1 MSPEK
6 ILIVDIDSKSI
17 SLLRQVLSSAGFEA
31 VSANKADRALQLV
44 TGEIPVLVITE
55 TRLDGSLD
63 GFGLLH
69 DIREF
74 SNIPVIMLSDRPTA
88 DDELRALENGADDY
102 IAKPFDSRILLARVK
117 SILRRVK
124 NTPST
129 PEIIECGSLTINQV
143 SRQVSVDDVAVYL
156 TETEYNL
163 LLELAK
169 HPDQVMLHEQLLRE
183 VWGPEYRHELDYL
196 RSYVHILRKKL
207 EKTPS
212 QPAMI
217 VSLSGIGYKLVSTPP
232 NKPKGK

>member
-55 TRLDGSLD
+55 SRLDGTLD

-74 SNIPVIMLSDRPTA
+74 SSIPVVMLSDRPSA
-88 DDELRALENGADDY
+88 DDEVRALENGADDY
-102 IAKPFDSRILLARVK
+102 IVKPFDSRILLARVK

-124 NTPST
+124 NAPST

>member
-74 SNIPVIMLSDRPTA
+74 SGIPVVMLSDRPTA
-88 DDELRALENGADDY
+88 DDEVRALENGADDY
-102 IAKPFDSRILLARVK
+102 IAKPFDSRILLARIK
-117 SILRRVK
+117 SILRRAK
-124 NTPST
+124 NAPTA
-129 PEIIECGSLTINQV
+129 PEIIQCGSLTINQV

>member
-17 SLLRQVLSSAGFEA
+17 SLLRQVLSSAGFE
-31 VSANKADRALQLV
+31 VISANKPDRALQLV
-44 TGEIPVLVITE
+44 TEEIPILVITE
-55 TRLDGSLD
+55 ARLDGTLD

-69 DIREF
+69 DIREI
-74 SNIPVIMLSDRPTA
+74 SNIPMILLSDRPTT

-102 IAKPFDSRILLARVK
+102 LPKPFDSRILLARVK
-117 SILRRVK
+117 SILRRSK
-124 NTPST
+124 NTPAA
-129 PEIIECGSLTINQV
+129 PEIIQCGSLTINQV
-143 SRQVSVDDVAVYL
+143 SRQVSVDEVAVYL

-212 QPAMI
+212 QPVLI
-217 VSLSGIGYKLVSTPP
+217 VSLSGIGYKLVSNPST
-232 NKPKGK
+232 KTKGK

>member
-44 TGEIPVLVITE
+44 TEDIPVLVITE
-55 TRLDGSLD
+55 TRLDGTFD
-63 GFGLLH
+63 GYNLLH

-74 SNIPVIMLSDRPTA
+74 SGIPVVMLSDRPTS

-102 IAKPFDSRILLARVK
+102 LAKPFDSRILLARVK
-117 SILRRVK
+117 SILRRSK
-124 NTPST
+124 NTPT
-129 PEIIECGSLTINQV
+129 APEVIQCGSLTINQV
-143 SRQVSVDDVAVYL
+143 SRQVSVDEVAVYL

-232 NKPKGK
+232 IKSKGK

>member
-55 TRLDGSLD
+55 SRLDGTLD

-74 SNIPVIMLSDRPTA
+74 SSIPVVMLSDRPSA
-88 DDELRALENGADDY
+88 DDEVRALENGADDY
-102 IAKPFDSRILLARVK
+102 IVKPFDSRILLARVK

-124 NTPST
+124 NAPST

-196 RSYVHILRKKL
+196 RSYVHLLRKKL

>member
-6 ILIVDIDSKSI
+6 ILIVDTDLKSI

-31 VSANKADRALQLV
+31 ITANKTDRALQLV
-44 TGEIPVLVITE
+44 TEDSPVLIITE
-55 TRLDGSLD
+55 TRLEGAQD
-63 GFGLLH
+63 GFSLLH
-69 DIREF
+69 DIREI
-74 SNIPVIMLSDRPTA
+74 SNLPVMMLSDRPTSE
-88 DDELRALENGADDY
+88 DELRAFENGADDY
-102 IAKPFDSRILLARVK
+102 LSKPFDSRILLARLK
-117 SILRRVK
+117 SIIRRIK
-124 NTPST
+124 NTPSS
-129 PEIIECGSLTINQV
+129 PEIIQCGNLIINQV
-143 SRQVSVDDVAVYL
+143 ARTVSVDETPVYL

-212 QPAMI
+212 QPALI
-217 VSLSGIGYKLVSTPP
+217 VSLSGIGYKLVSSPIS
-232 NKPKGK
+232 PKGK

>member
-31 VSANKADRALQLV
+31 ITANKADRAMQLV
-44 TGEIPVLVITE
+44 TEDIPVLVISE
-55 TRLDGSLD
+55 TRLDGTLD
-63 GFGLLH
+63 GFSLLH

-74 SNIPVIMLSDRPTA
+74 SGIPVIMLSDKPTT
-88 DDELRALENGADDY
+88 DDEVRALENGADDY

-117 SILRRVK
+117 SILRRSK
-124 NTPST
+124 NAPTA
-129 PEIIECGSLTINQV
+129 PEVIQCGSLTINQV
-143 SRQVSVDDVAVYL
+143 SRQVSVDEVPVYL

-212 QPAMI
+212 QPVMI
-217 VSLSGIGYKLVSTPP
+217 VSLSGIGYKLVSAPP
-232 NKPKGK
+232 VNPKGK

>member
-6 ILIVDIDSKSI
+6 ILIVDTDSKSI
-17 SLLRQVLSSAGFEA
+17 LLLRQVLSSAGFE
-31 VSANKADRALQLV
+31 VISANKSDRSLQLV
-44 TGEIPVLVITE
+44 SEDSPVLVITE
-55 TRLDGSLD
+55 TRLDGTLD

-74 SNIPVIMLSDRPTA
+74 STLPVIMLSDKPTSE
-88 DDELRALENGADDY
+88 DELRAFENGADDY
-102 IAKPFDSRILLARVK
+102 LSKPFDSRILLARLK
-117 SILRRVK
+117 SILRRSK
-124 NTPST
+124 NTPSS
-129 PEIIECGSLTINQV
+129 PEIIQCGNLSINQV
-143 SRQVSVDDVAVYL
+143 ARTVSVDNTPVYL

-212 QPAMI
+212 QPALI
-217 VSLSGIGYKLVSTPP
+217 VSLSGIGYKLVSTPVG
-232 NKPKGK
+232 PKAK